1 MAWWRRDPGRRLW
14 LVLLVVGVVVGLL
27 AARGLVQLIQQ
38 PPLAPAAAP
47 QARVAVVDLD
57 AVLRAHPRWGE
68 LDAVARRLAKLQG
81 QFARLS
87 VPPSP
92 PRADLQRVMDAEAA
106 RLRVEFEKEIG
117 FYREEGRRRLAA
129 FSVAVREEHQAKYE
143 ATRKQLEVD
152 GRAAI
157 EAKRKELES
166 QLRTAE
172 HEIMNEYTYPLL
184 NLRLRA
190 EVAGLSSDQEGR
202 AVLREIQTL
211 QEEREQRIRAKGEE
225 LNKVLLEFQ
234 KSREVEGNA
243 QLDALKATLDQDG
256 QARVLAKQQELEAEF
271 NRVAVEKDTQ
281 FRQRL
286 AQRQKELLAAAE
298 AQVRVQQRAY
308 LSSEDTRTRQ
318 LRSELNAVQEERV
331 RLEASMLADVKVTI
345 ATIAQAKKLDV
356 VLTRYVTNLRGE
368 NITTTVI
375 QRLKK

>member
-1 MAWWRRDPGRRLW
+1 MAWWQRDPGRRLRPVFM
-14 LVLLVVGVVVGLL
+14 VLGVVMAVL
-27 AARGLVQLIQQ
+27 AARGLGQLAK
-38 PPLAPAAAP
+38 PPLVPAGAP

-68 LDAVARRLAKLQG
+68 LDTITRRLAKLQG
-81 QFARLS
+81 QFAQLS
-87 VPPSP
+87 APPPP
-92 PRADLQRVMDAEAA
+92 PRADLQRAMDAEAA
-106 RLRVEFEKEIG
+106 RLRVEFDKEIG

-129 FSVAVREEHQAKYE
+129 FSAAVREEHQAKFE

-152 GRAAI
+152 GHAAI

-243 QLDALKATLDQDG
+243 QLDALKATLDKDG
-256 QARVLAKQQELEAEF
+256 QDRVLAKQQELEAEF
-271 NRVAVEKDTQ
+271 KRVALEKDTQ

-286 AQRQKELLAAAE
+286 ERRQKELLAAAE
-298 AQVRVQQRAY
+298 AQVRVQQRSY
-308 LSSEDTRTRQ
+308 LSGVDDRTRR
-318 LRSELNAVQEERV
+318 LRSELNAVQEERS
-331 RLEASMLADVKVTI
+331 RMEASMLADVKVTI
-345 ATIAQAKKLDV
+345 ATIAQAQKLDV
-356 VLTRYVTNLRGE
+356 VLTRYITNLRGE
-368 NITTTVI
+368 NITSTVVK
-375 QRLKK
+375 RLKK

>member
-1 MAWWRRDPGRRLW
+1 MAWWRRVPDRLRP
-14 LVLLVVGVVVGLL
+14 VLMVLGVVVILL
-27 AARGLVQLIQQ
+27 AARGLVQLAQ
-38 PPLAPAAAP
+38 PPLVPAGAP

-68 LDAVARRLAKLQG
+68 LDTLNRRLAKLQG
-81 QFARLS
+81 QFARLP
-87 VPPSP
+87 VPPPP
-92 PRADLQRVMDAEAA
+92 PRADLQRAMKVEAA
-106 RLRVEFEKEIG
+106 RLRVAFEKEIG
-117 FYREEGRRRLAA
+117 FFREEGRRRLAA
-129 FSVAVREEHQAKYE
+129 FSATVREEHQTKFE

-157 EAKRKELES
+157 EAKRKELEG
-166 QLRTAE
+166 QLRTVE

-243 QLDALKATLDQDG
+243 QLDTLKASLDRDG
-256 QARVLAKQQELEAEF
+256 QDRVLAKQQELEAEF
-271 NRVAVEKDTQ
+271 KRVAVEKDTQ

-286 AQRQKELLAAAE
+286 ERRQKELLAAAE

-308 LSSEDTRTRQ
+308 LSGVDDRTRR
-318 LRSELNAVQEERV
+318 LRSELNAVQEERA
-331 RLEASMLADVKVTI
+331 RLEASMVAEVKVTI
-345 ATIAQAKKLDV
+345 AAIAQVQKLDV
-356 VLTRYVTNLRGE
+356 VLTRYITNLRGE
-368 NITTTVI
+368 NITTAVV